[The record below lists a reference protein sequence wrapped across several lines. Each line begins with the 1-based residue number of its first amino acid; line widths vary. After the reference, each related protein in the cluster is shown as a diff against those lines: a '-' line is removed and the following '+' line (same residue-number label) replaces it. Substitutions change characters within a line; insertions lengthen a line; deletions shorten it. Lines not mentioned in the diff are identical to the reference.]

1 MNPVSRQ
8 GITLGAFRCQQDL
21 QNFKDD
27 HGGEGNGNP
36 NTNFFDGQPGPGADK
51 KTDHLAVQRFGKP
64 AALSG
69 SWKPGVCLL
78 LKTMANRSVPHHCN
92 GGKTPLTYS

>member
-1 MNPVSRQ
+1 
-8 GITLGAFRCQQDL
+8 
-21 QNFKDD
+21 
-27 HGGEGNGNP
+27 
-36 NTNFFDGQPGPGADK
+36 
-51 KTDHLAVQRFGKP
+51 VQRFGKP